1 MTLDYKMY
9 NWTNVNQES
18 NKKLMDD
25 LMWDLGL
32 LTPEGVL
39 MVMPDKLSD
48 SLIAVADRLEFY
60 HGWNEQQKKFAHLK
74 PYKPIAHVVYK
85 DGTVIPVDIGE
96 EGHSH
101 VEDIFGHLQDD
112 IRDEKEFTKLRNQT
126 VIKLRKVEKVINP
139 KNGEEFIIDHEIN
152 NPKVVFITNNNW
164 SQSII
169 EYENDFD
176 SPEEV
181 VEHVKK
187 AIENGDFTLEN
198 VSYHGVKCTTDLS
211 RAWKIETSDFK
222 QEWILNDGNQPP
234 EQPALKELIS
244 IRLRDYIS
252 LFSERVAFAI
262 DEDDMNEEVERDIL
276 LLDEAIDELF
286 ERYVNEKS
294 KAWTTH
300 NILFSFVNQNNLFE
314 SFVQHIDNLKL
325 NLSADSE
332 ENRTISDMLYGD
344 LDEFMKKNP
353 MFNLGGRK

>member
-1 MTLDYKMY
+1 MTLDYKMFDF
-9 NWTNVNQES
+9 TDVNQES

-32 LTPEGVL
+32 LTPERVL
-39 MVMPDKLSD
+39 MVMPEKLSN

-60 HGWNEQQKKFAHLK
+60 HDWHEQQKKFGQLK
-74 PYKPIAHVVYK
+74 PYKPIAYIHYF
-85 DGTVIPVDIGE
+85 DGSIFPVDVHA
-96 EGHSH
+96 EGHSY

-112 IRDEKEFTKLRNQT
+112 IRDEKEFTKLQNGT
-126 VIKLRKVEKVINP
+126 VIKLRKVEKVINHE
-139 KNGEEFIIDHEIN
+139 NGEEFIIDHEVN
-152 NPKVVFITNNNW
+152 NPKVVFITNNDW

-176 SPEEV
+176 SAEEV

-187 AIENGDFTLEN
+187 AIENGDLTLEN

-234 EQPALKELIS
+234 NQPALEELIP
-244 IRLRDYIS
+244 IRLRDYIN

-262 DEDDMNEEVERDIL
+262 DEDDMNEEVERDMS

-286 ERYVNEKS
+286 ERYVNEKN

-300 NILFSFVNQNNLFE
+300 NILFSFINQNNLFE

-325 NLSADSE
+325 DMSADSE
-332 ENRTISDMLYGD
+332 ETRGISDMLYGD

-353 MFNLGGRK
+353 MFTTGGRK

>member
-112 IRDEKEFTKLRNQT
+112 IRDEKEFTKLQNQT

-139 KNGEEFIIDHEIN
+139 KNGEEFIIDHYPN
-152 NPKVVFITNNNW
+152 SPKVVFLIDNTR
-164 SQSII
+164 SVQII
-169 EYENDFD
+169 EYEQDFD
-176 SPEEV
+176 SSEEV
-181 VEHVKK
+181 VEYIKK
-187 AIENGDFTLEN
+187 A
-198 VSYHGVKCTTDLS
+198 VSKGETTITNTAQDGKQYPTDISKLW
-211 RAWKIETSDFK
+211 RVTTSDFE
-222 QEWILNDGNQPP
+222 QEWIINKENKAPDQPTL
-234 EQPALKELIS
+234 EEM
-244 IRLRDYIS
+244 RLRQLRDEIGRLTESIS
-252 LFSERVAFAI
+252 QSI
-262 DEDDMNEEVERDIL
+262 DEDDMTEELEMEFD
-276 LLDEAIDELF
+276 LLDEVI
-286 ERYVNEKS
+286 NEV
-294 KAWTTH
+294 
-300 NILFSFVNQNNLFE
+300 FSRVE
-314 SFVQHIDNLKL
+314 GEI
-325 NLSADSE
+325 A
-332 ENRTISDMLYGD
+332 
-344 LDEFMKKNP
+344 
-353 MFNLGGRK
+353 